1 MTNKMTERDIYN
13 AMINGTIDADVM
25 VEFAEKKL
33 AQLDKRNEKS
43 KERAAAK
50 RAEAD
55 ELTEKVAEFVTD
67 EAQTRDQITNAMVEA
82 GYDVT
87 VGKVQARLT
96 KLIEASRIAK
106 AKAKV
111 AGEDGKNKV
120 VTVYALGFDAE

>member
-1 MTNKMTERDIYN
+1 MTNKMTEREIYN
-13 AMINGTIDADVM
+13 AMIDGTIDADVM

-33 AQLDKRNEKS
+33 AQLDKRNEKA
-43 KERAAAK
+43 KERAVAK

-55 ELTEKVAEFVTD
+55 ELTEKVFGFVTD
-67 EAQTRDQITNAMVEA
+67 EAQTRDDITNAMVDA
-82 GYDVT
+82 GNDVT

-96 KLIEASRIAK
+96 KLVEAGRIAK

-111 AGEDGKNKV
+111 AGEDGKSKQ